1 MPAQLTRELLEKL
14 VQAEQI
20 EKLSLEQIREFFTG
34 ETEIRAYAPDGICQT
49 DPRNGDRIVY
59 NSARARRPHDNAS
72 ENNNPEDRAS
82 EQKCLICEGLTTK
95 TLDVADLSEGFTF
108 INKNLFPIFYPE
120 TTLNPENDSNPA
132 LFGEA
137 AAGCHF
143 LQWTSSFHEKD
154 WQNMPQEDRVIV
166 LERLAAL
173 ENKLLEQ
180 SGQYVSIIKN
190 YGRLVG
196 GSLSHGHQ
204 QIGVSNILPNRIHQ
218 DQQFAESHGETFP
231 SYMLRENPK
240 ELLIKDYGT
249 AVLIT
254 PYFMRRP
261 YDMQLLIKDG
271 SKSHLFE
278 LSHEELVAVADGWRD
293 AIRIMLAIM
302 PKIGK
307 ETAYNVTTHNG
318 DGSGLYFEFLPYTQE
333 MGGFEHLGLYL
344 CQGNPITSA
353 QNARE
358 ILSSYGND
366 EG

>member
-1 MPAQLTRELLEKL
+1 MEKL

-20 EKLSLEQIREFFTG
+20 ESLSPEQIREFFAG
-34 ETEIRAYAPDGICQT
+34 EREIRNYAPDGICQT

-59 NSARARRPHDNAS
+59 NSARARRPHDNTNEKS
-72 ENNNPEDRAS
+72 NPKSGAI

-95 TLDVADLSEGFTF
+95 ILDVADLSEGFTF

-120 TTLNPENDSNPA
+120 ATDNPEGDFTPA
-132 LFGEA
+132 LSGEIT
-137 AAGCHF
+137 AGCHF

-154 WQNMPQEDRVIV
+154 WQNMPLEDRVIV
-166 LERLAAL
+166 LQRLAAL

-204 QIGVSNILPNRIHQ
+204 QIGVSNILPNRIRQ
-218 DQQFAESHGETFP
+218 DQQFAGAHGEGFSP
-231 SYMLRENPK
+231 YMRRENPK

-249 AVLIT
+249 ALLIT

-261 YDMQLLIKDG
+261 YDMQLLLKDD

-278 LSHEELVAVADGWRD
+278 LSPEEQRAVADGWQD
-293 AIRIMLAIM
+293 AIRIMLTIM
-302 PKIGK
+302 PNIGK

-344 CQGNPITSA
+344 CQGNPIASA
-353 QNARE
+353 QTARE
-358 ILSSYGND
+358 ILSSYGRD